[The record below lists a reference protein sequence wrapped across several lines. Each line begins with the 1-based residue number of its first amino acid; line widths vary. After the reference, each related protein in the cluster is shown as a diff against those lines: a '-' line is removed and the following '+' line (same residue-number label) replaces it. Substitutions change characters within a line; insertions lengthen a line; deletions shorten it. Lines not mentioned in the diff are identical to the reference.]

1 MIISIC
7 HFALVYATNNPK
19 SKDIQCDKEKL
30 HIFTFEKPE
39 VAIWTSLEFFCL
51 QKCQLLYDQHTVV
64 KISALFDPF

>member
-39 VAIWTSLEFFCL
+39 VAIWTSLEFFAYKNVNYCMINIL
-51 QKCQLLYDQHTVV
+51 
-64 KISALFDPF
+64 